1 VKTLTTLNDGADG
14 YANVAPVESVSYP
27 LASTTP
33 AALDRYA
40 VDLRSDTVTRPSPSM
55 LEAMI
60 GAPVGNDVYG
70 DDPTVRRLQD
80 DMAQRTG
87 KEAALFFPSGTQ
99 SNLAAVMNHCRR
111 GEEYFVDQRA
121 HTYRFEGGGAVV
133 LGSIQPQPIENAPD
147 GSLPLEAIAAEIKF
161 DDSHFP
167 ITRLLALENTINGK
181 VLPQTTFMRPPHS
194 REAEASHFT

>member
-1 VKTLTTLNDGADG
+1 VKKLTTLNDGADG

-147 GSLPLEAIAAEIKF
+147 GSLPLEAIAAEINRRERG
-161 DDSHFP
+161 P
-167 ITRLLALENTINGK
+167 LCC
-181 VLPQTTFMRPPHS
+181 S
-194 REAEASHFT
+194 RGARFIRFGYSFYANVARGDT